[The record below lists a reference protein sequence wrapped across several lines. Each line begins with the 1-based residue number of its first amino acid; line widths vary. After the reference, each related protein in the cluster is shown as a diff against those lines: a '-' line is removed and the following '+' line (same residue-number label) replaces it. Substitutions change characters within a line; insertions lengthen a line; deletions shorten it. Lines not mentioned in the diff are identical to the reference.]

1 MAAPLIRIPQ
11 IQGGT
16 LYAFASGTRDIT
28 RAFNNPDLQ
37 FDFSNYALINLPE
50 LKIPDQSHNEN
61 TLDFEQFLDYS
72 GGSYDIAA
80 MDSGNKAV
88 SFANTFQNYALNL
101 EELLLQDDDF
111 DSTLIVEG

>member
-37 FDFSNYALINLPE
+37 FDFSNYVIILI
-50 LKIPDQSHNEN
+50 
-61 TLDFEQFLDYS
+61 
-72 GGSYDIAA
+72 
-80 MDSGNKAV
+80 
-88 SFANTFQNYALNL
+88 
-101 EELLLQDDDF
+101 
-111 DSTLIVEG
+111 